1 MLATKSYAMSS
12 RTLSGWGT
20 HLNSKALL
28 LRVGSRYHTRNATE
42 AVTVTDGNTV
52 YKRIIWAGP

>member
-1 MLATKSYAMSS
+1 MSS